1 MAYPWK
7 SIFEETQAHYSCD
20 RSYNNGTYIP
30 ATTSCAGL
38 SSGFEMTVKHD
49 ENAIQIR
56 LCVFLQLCVSN
67 GF

>member
-38 SSGFEMTVKHD
+38 GGNYEMTVKQT
-49 ENAIQIR
+49 ATQIR
-56 LCVFLQLCVSN
+56 ICVFLQLRVSN
-67 GF
+67 RF